1 MKTLVTIAFVV
12 WCFALISIG
21 LPTASAAKSSRF
33 TVGQTYLVVWSCFP
47 TQPQPCYVEAL
58 TVKVLHDDGW
68 LDVRDEVEAKA
79 TGKDNTYTVN
89 PAQMIGFSVKPPT
102 RVASR

>member
-1 MKTLVTIAFVV
+1 MRTTFGIVLLLLTLA
-12 WCFALISIG
+12 WALA
-21 LPTASAAKSSRF
+21 PADAAKSQRF